1 MGNLFKRIKTS
12 LLGKVAFIAMMLLTL
27 SWGTLNAKTV
37 TGKVVSEADGEP
49 LIGATVAV
57 QGVKNSGVITDYDGK
72 FSIEANDGQTLVVSY
87 IGFVT
92 KSVRVSGNNLVIVL
106 ESDDKALEEVV
117 VIGYGTQRKEAVTGS
132 VASVSAEKLMENP
145 SSNITQALQNRVAGV
160 DLQQTNSQPGAEMQI
175 RIRGQRSLSA
185 SNDPLIVLDGIPF
198 LGNLSDINP
207 SDIKSLDI
215 LKDASATAIYGSR
228 GANGVIMITT
238 NKGQMESP
246 AKVTYNGYVAL
257 KTLFNPF
264 PMMKG
269 EKYSKMRAYANKFTN
284 GVDEHDG
291 NDTDWQDLFYQTGIS
306 HNHNVTVS
314 GGTSAGTYSF
324 GGTYTHDEG
333 VIPTQ
338 EFNRITLRA
347 NIEQK
352 VGDYLKFGLSS
363 TNTYNRRNGM
373 HLGMYGVLQMSP
385 LVDPNNLSDATGR
398 VAHMSSDDVW
408 FITKDRIE
416 DNKDSWLQHNNSLG
430 TFNTVFGEL
439 YIPGIEGL
447 KYRVNL
453 GLNYRG
459 NKVGGFT
466 GKGIN
471 TVNVNEP
478 SSQNVSQSEYT
489 NYAVENILSYDR
501 TFNDKH
507 NLSITGLYSVEQT
520 RYSRTFMSSRDVP
533 EYFQYWNIG
542 AGKSDVTVNPNDQH
556 YWQAGLMSWMGR
568 VMYSYDDRYMISA
581 AVRSDASSRLAK
593 GHQWHTYPA
602 VSLGWNIAKEAFM
615 QNQSVV
621 DNLKIRLGYGQT
633 ANQAISPY
641 TTLGTLGT
649 TPYNFGD
656 LGDQSYA
663 TGYYPTKLANKE
675 LGWEYS
681 ETWNAGIDFSLFHGR
696 LSGTLEYYVVNT
708 HDLLLNVSLPSSAGV
723 SSYTANVGKT
733 RNKGFEATIN
743 GIIID
748 NKKGWTWEAG
758 VNVSLNR
765 NKLVALADG
774 NMRDEGNGWFVGHP
788 LDVLY
793 DYEKVGLWNS
803 DDPDFQYL
811 QTFEPGG
818 NEGMIKVKG
827 GYYTQE
833 EADAGV
839 IPDGKQIGDRR
850 EINSYD
856 RQIINF
862 EPDFVGGFNTRVAYK
877 NWDLNVIGAFQCG
890 GKIYS
895 TLYGSNGYLN
905 MLTGRR
911 GQVDVDYW
919 TEDNK
924 GAKYP
929 KPGGIQSGDNP
940 KYGSTLGLF
949 DGTYVKIRTISLGY
963 NFTGN
968 WMKKAGIQN
977 LRLYATVQN
986 PFVIYSKY
994 YSESGLDPE
1003 PNSMS
1008 NQGQFHAV
1016 AMGGHAIP
1024 VVGTNAPCTRNYL
1037 LGLNLTFGGGK
1048 VKAAKRAAATQVVEK
1063 VVEKIVEKPV
1073 VKEVVKEVVK
1083 TEGVQNTYVVTF
1095 PLSSAEIVNK
1105 AELDGIKAGQTV
1117 EVVAYASPEG
1127 PADLNATLSQQRADA
1142 VASYLK
1148 SRGVNVT
1155 RVEAKGADTNHANRI
1170 AIVTIK

>member
-1 MGNLFKRIKTS
+1 MGNLSQRIKTS
-12 LLGKVAFIAMMLLTL
+12 FFGKVAFIAMMLLTV
-27 SWGTLNAKTV
+27 SWGALNAKTV
-37 TGKVVSEADGEP
+37 YGKVVASADNEP
-49 LIGATVAV
+49 LIGATVAI
-57 QGVKNSGVITDYDGK
+57 QGVQNSGVITDYDGK
-72 FSIEANDGQTLVVSY
+72 FSIEAKDGQTLVVSY

-92 KSVRVSGNNLVIVL
+92 KTVRVAGNNLVISL
-106 ESDDKALEEVV
+106 DSEDQALDEVV

-132 VASVSAEKLMENP
+132 VASVSSEKLMENP
-145 SSNITQALQNRVAGV
+145 SSNITQALQNRIAGV
-160 DLQQTNSQPGAEMQI
+160 DMQQTNSQPGAEMQI

-228 GANGVIMITT
+228 GANGVIIITT
-238 NKGQMESP
+238 NKGHMEMP
-246 AKVTYNGYVAL
+246 AKVTYNGYVSL

-269 EKYSKMRAYANKFTN
+269 EKYTEMRKLAGKFGN
-284 GVDEHDG
+284 GIDEHEG
-291 NDTDWQDLFYQTGIS
+291 NDTDWQDLFYKNGLS
-306 HNHNVTVS
+306 HSHNVTVS
-314 GGTSAGTYSF
+314 GGSSTGTYSF
-324 GGTYTHDEG
+324 GGSYNRDEG

-338 EFNRITLRA
+338 SFDRITLRA

-352 VGDYLKFGLSS
+352 VGEIFKLGLSS
-363 TNTYNRRNGM
+363 TNTYNQRNGM
-373 HLGMYGVLQMSP
+373 HLGMYGILQMTP
-385 LVDPNNLSDATGR
+385 LVDPNNLADPTGR
-398 VAHMSSDDVW
+398 IARMSSDDVW
-408 FITKDRIE
+408 FITRDRIE
-416 DNKDSWLQHNNSLG
+416 DNKDTWLQHNNTLA
-430 TFNTVFGEL
+430 TYNTVFGEI
-439 YIPGIEGL
+439 YFPGIDGL
-447 KYRVNL
+447 KYRLNL

-466 GKGIN
+466 GTGIN
-471 TVNVNEP
+471 TVNATELN
-478 SSQNVSQSEYT
+478 SASMQQSEYK
-489 NYAVENILSYDR
+489 NYAVENILSYDKS
-501 TFNDKH
+501 FGKH
-507 NLSITGLYSVEQT
+507 NISAVGLYSVEQT
-520 RYSRTFMSSRDVP
+520 RYSTNHMGSRGVP

-542 AGKSDVTVNPNDQH
+542 AGKQDVAVNPSWQN

-568 VMYSYDDRYMISA
+568 LMYNYDDRYMISA

-602 VSLGWNIAKEAFM
+602 VSIGWNIAKEAFM
-615 QNQSVV
+615 QNQEVV
-621 DNLKIRLGYGQT
+621 DNLKLRAGYGQT

-641 TTLGTLGT
+641 TTLGNLSTS
-649 TPYNFGD
+649 PYNFGD
-656 LGDQSYA
+656 LGTPSYE
-663 TGYYPTKLANKE
+663 TGYYITKLPNPE

-681 ETWNAGIDFSLFHGR
+681 ETYNFGIDFSLFKGR
-696 LSGTLEYYVVNT
+696 LSGTVEYYIQNT
-708 HDLLLNVSLPSSAGV
+708 NDILLNVSLPSTSGV
-723 SSYTANVGKT
+723 GSYTANIGKT
-733 RNKGFEATIN
+733 QNKGLEATLNGVIIN
-743 GIIID
+743 
-748 NKKGWTWEAG
+748 NKNGWTWEAG
-758 VNVSLNR
+758 VNLALNR

-774 NMRDEGNGWFVGHP
+774 SEKDEANGWFVGHP
-788 LDVLY
+788 IDVLY

-803 DDPDFQYL
+803 DDPDWADFQTL
-811 QTFEPGG
+811 EPGG
-818 NEGMIKVKG
+818 NEGMIKVKYEKRYNDKG
-827 GYYTQE
+827 ELQ
-833 EADAGV
+833 A
-839 IPDGKQIGDRR
+839 IGP
-850 EINSYD
+850 ND
-856 RQIINF
+856 RQIISL
-862 EPDFVGGFNTRVAYK
+862 EPNFVGGFNTRVAYK
-877 NWDLNVIGAFQCG
+877 GFDLNVIGAFQCG
-890 GKIYS
+890 GKLIS
-895 TLYGSNGYLN
+895 TLYGSSGYLN

-940 KYGSTLGLF
+940 KYGSTLGIF
-949 DGTYVKIRTISLGY
+949 DGSYVKIRTISLGY
-963 NFTGN
+963 NFSGK
-968 WMKKAGIQN
+968 WMKTAGIEN

-986 PFVIYSKY
+986 PFIIYSPY
-994 YSESGLDPE
+994 WSESGLDPE

-1008 NQGQFHAV
+1008 NQGQFHATQI
-1016 AMGGHAIP
+1016 GGHALP

-1037 LGLNLTFGGGK
+1037 LGLNVTLGGGK

-1083 TEGVQNTYVVTF
+1083 TEGVQSTYIVTF
-1095 PLSSAEIVNK
+1095 PLSSSEIVNK
-1105 AELDGIKAGQTV
+1105 AELDGIKAGQSV
-1117 EVVAYASPEG
+1117 EIVAYASPEG
-1127 PADLNATLSQQRADA
+1127 PADVNATLSQQRADA